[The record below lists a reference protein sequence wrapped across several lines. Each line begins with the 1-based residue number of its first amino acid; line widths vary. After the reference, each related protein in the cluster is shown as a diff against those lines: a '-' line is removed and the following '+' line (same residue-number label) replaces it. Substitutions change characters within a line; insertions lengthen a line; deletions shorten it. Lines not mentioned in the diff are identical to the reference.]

1 MRKIKVQ
8 NNYRPH
14 QVAREQLDYFIN
26 QRGMSF
32 HAAVNTALDRMYR
45 DENLDQEGNAS
56 ELSKLRASNA
66 SLADDG
72 AKLRLEI
79 ADLREELK
87 MMKTEC

>member
-1 MRKIKVQ
+1 MRKIKMQ

-14 QVAREQLDYFIN
+14 QVARQQLDYFIN

-45 DENLDQEGNAS
+45 DENLEEGTAS

-72 AKLRLEI
+72 VKLRLEI
-79 ADLREELK
+79 ADLRKENEELRQA
-87 MMKTEC
+87 